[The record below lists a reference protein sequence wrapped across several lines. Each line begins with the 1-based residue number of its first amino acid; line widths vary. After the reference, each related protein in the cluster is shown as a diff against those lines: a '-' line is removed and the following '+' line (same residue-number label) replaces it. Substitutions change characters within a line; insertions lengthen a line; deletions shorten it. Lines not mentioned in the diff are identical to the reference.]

1 MNHLLEVMENVRLST
16 EIIALKQ
23 QATQLNLM
31 LLSMQKSYDQV
42 TLAYLKT
49 QAESKQANA
58 IVSAQTKQLDKQGK
72 QIDSLIAQNEM
83 FKEHILLLTAR
94 LYGKSSEKFTN
105 PDDRQGW
112 LFDEAT
118 DDAFDQ
124 IKDTEEETV
133 TETRVPEHT
142 RIKKRGKRE
151 PLPEYLPR
159 ERIVHELPQ
168 DELVGAN
175 GEQYVVIGEEIT
187 EQLDVIPQQIFIWQ
201 HVRLKYAVA
210 QREELGIKIAA
221 LPQFVLPKSN
231 ASSGLLAHITQ
242 AKFCHHLPLY
252 RQEQIWKQLEIS
264 LPRNSMC
271 RWLAELGEKVQPV
284 VDEVFE
290 QMKLLPYIQADE
302 TTVAV
307 VNEKTQPQKSS
318 HNGYMWV
325 YNNTAGTIYDYQPNR
340 EGINAKNMLDEFKGY
355 VQSDAY
361 GGYNLLF
368 TAESGRISVGC
379 WAHARRKFVEVSKV
393 LDGAD
398 KNRKKDSHADQMIKL
413 IAGLYK
419 IEAECK
425 ELKLTKDQVTKVRQD
440 QALPI
445 LTDIKK
451 KLDEWLLSARPSSA
465 LGKAIAYSLNN
476 WQALTRYVEHGQVP
490 IDNNDTERKVKPF
503 VIGRKNW
510 LFAGNTRGA
519 KASANLYSLIESAK
533 AHDLK
538 VFEYLK
544 YVYDHLGSAE
554 SDKDYEALTPQFVRE
569 KCPDMVVGS
578 RSNKAEKSEVS
589 GTPEKNEATPPAE

>member
-1 MNHLLEVMENVRLST
+1 
-16 EIIALKQ
+16 
-23 QATQLNLM
+23 
-31 LLSMQKSYDQV
+31 
-42 TLAYLKT
+42 
-49 QAESKQANA
+49 
-58 IVSAQTKQLDKQGK
+58 
-72 QIDSLIAQNEM
+72 
-83 FKEHILLLTAR
+83 
-94 LYGKSSEKFTN
+94 
-105 PDDRQGW
+105 
-112 LFDEAT
+112 
-118 DDAFDQ
+118 
-124 IKDTEEETV
+124 
-133 TETRVPEHT
+133 
-142 RIKKRGKRE
+142 
-151 PLPEYLPR
+151 
-159 ERIVHELPQ
+159 
-168 DELVGAN
+168 
-175 GEQYVVIGEEIT
+175 
-187 EQLDVIPQQIFIWQ
+187 
-201 HVRLKYAVA
+201 
-210 QREELGIKIAA
+210 
-221 LPQFVLPKSN
+221 
-231 ASSGLLAHITQ
+231 
-242 AKFCHHLPLY
+242 
-252 RQEQIWKQLEIS
+252 
-264 LPRNSMC
+264 MC
-271 RWLAELGEKVQPV
+271 
-284 VDEVFE
+284 
-290 QMKLLPYIQADE
+290 
-302 TTVAV
+302 
-307 VNEKTQPQKSS
+307 EKTQPQKSS

-379 WAHARRKFVEVSKV
+379 WAHARRKFVEVTKV

-398 KNRKKDSHADQMIKL
+398 KNRNKDSHADQMIKL

-544 YVYDHLGSAE
+544 YGYDYLGSAK

-569 KCPDMVVGS
+569 KCPDMVLGS
-578 RSNKAEKSEVS
+578 RGNKAEKSEVS
-589 GTPEKNEATPPAE
+589 GTPEKNEATQAIE

>member
-1 MNHLLEVMENVRLST
+1 MSHLLEVMENVRLNT

-23 QATQLNLM
+23 QTTQLNL
-31 LLSMQKSYDQV
+31 LLFSMQKSYDQV

-72 QIDSLIAQNEM
+72 QIDSLVAQNEM

-105 PDDRQGW
+105 LDDRQGW
-112 LFDEAT
+112 LFDEST
-118 DDAFDQ
+118 DAAFDQ

-142 RIKKRGKRE
+142 RVKKRGKRE

-175 GEQYVVIGEEIT
+175 GEQYIVIGEEIT

-201 HVRLKYAVA
+201 HVRLKYAVS
-210 QREELGIKIAA
+210 QREELGIKIAP

-379 WAHARRKFVEVSKV
+379 WAHARRKFVEVTKV

-544 YVYDHLGSAE
+544 YVYDYLGSAE

-569 KCPDMVVGS
+569 KCPDMVLGS
-578 RSNKAEKSEVS
+578 RGNKAEKSEVS
-589 GTPEKNEATPPAE
+589 GTPEKNEATQAIE

>member
-1 MNHLLEVMENVRLST
+1 MNHLLEVMENVRLNT

-23 QATQLNLM
+23 QTAQLNLL

-58 IVSAQTKQLDKQGK
+58 IANTQAK

-94 LYGKSSEKFTN
+94 LYGRSSEKFTN

-112 LFDEAT
+112 LFDEST
-118 DDAFDQ
+118 DAAFDQ
-124 IKDTEEETV
+124 IKNKEEETV

-151 PLPEYLPR
+151 PLPDYLPR

-168 DELVGAN
+168 DELVGSN

-210 QREELGIKIAA
+210 QREELGIKIAP
-221 LPQFVLPKSN
+221 LPKFVLPKSN

-252 RQEQIWKQLEIS
+252 RQEQIWKQLEVS

-271 RWLAELGEKVQPV
+271 RWLAEIGEKVQPV

-379 WAHARRKFVEVSKV
+379 WAHARRKFVEVTKV

-398 KNRKKDSHADQMIKL
+398 KNRKKDSHADHMIKL

-425 ELKLTKDQVTKVRQD
+425 ELQLTKDQVAKVRQD
-440 QALPI
+440 QASPI

-476 WQALTRYVEHGQVP
+476 WQELTRYVEHGQVP

-533 AHDLK
+533 VHELK

-554 SDKDYEALTPQFVRE
+554 SDKDYEALTPQFVKE
-569 KCPDMVVGS
+569 KCPDMVLGS
-578 RSNKAEKSEVS
+578 RSNKSEKSEVS
-589 GTPEKNEATPPAE
+589 GTPEKNEATVPTG